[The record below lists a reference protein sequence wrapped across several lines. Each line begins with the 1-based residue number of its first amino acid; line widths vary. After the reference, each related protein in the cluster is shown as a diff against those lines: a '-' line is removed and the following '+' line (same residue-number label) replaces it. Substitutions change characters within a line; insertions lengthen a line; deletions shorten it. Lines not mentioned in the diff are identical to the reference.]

1 MILYNVT
8 IILDEEI
15 HVNWLK
21 WLKNRAFEEMM
32 GTGFFISYRVL
43 KVLDSPNEGVTY
55 CVQYIADSVEKYNE
69 YMQTHPNQLQTNA
82 PAEFLNKFVVFS
94 TLMEFIEAE

>member
-8 IILDEEI
+8 IILEEQI
-15 HVNWLK
+15 QKDWLK
-21 WLKNRAFEEMM
+21 WLKNEHLKQIMS
-32 GTGFFISYRVL
+32 TGYFISYRVL
-43 KVLDSPNEGVTY
+43 KVLDSPNEGLAY
-55 CVQYIADSVEKYNE
+55 CVKYIADSVEKYNE
-69 YMQTHPNQLQTNA
+69 YMRTHPNQLQNNA

>member
-15 HVNWLK
+15 HDSWLK
-21 WLKNRAFEEMM
+21 WLKQEHLKEMM
-32 GTGFFISYRVL
+32 STGFFISYRVL

-55 CVQYIADSVEKYNE
+55 CIQFIADSLEKYNE
-69 YMQTHPNQLQTNA
+69 YMQNHANQLQNNV
-82 PAEFLNKFVVFS
+82 PDLFLNKFVVFN
-94 TLMEFIEAE
+94 TLMEFIEAK